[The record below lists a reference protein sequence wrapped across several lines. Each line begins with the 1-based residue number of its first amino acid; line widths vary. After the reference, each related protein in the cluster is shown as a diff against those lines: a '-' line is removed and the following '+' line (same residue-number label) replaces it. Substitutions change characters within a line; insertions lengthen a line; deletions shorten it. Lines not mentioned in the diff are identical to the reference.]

1 MPDLPPPLPPNE
13 RTVGQLVAESI
24 RLYGRTFLTALPL
37 GVPYTLV
44 DQFAVHRTA
53 GEQMLVFWIASPLIA
68 GAFVYACALVHER
81 RPTATVFALALLIY
95 LPFPA
100 LRALYLLPGVAWFAF
115 IGLAVPAALVEQL
128 SWRPALVRGR
138 ELGSADFVHAFG
150 SLAALVIVVG
160 VGSETLSLLL
170 RTQGDSSQRIAL
182 GLADLVLSPLLYLGG
197 ALLYLD
203 QAARVGSPRSKHRR
217 TKQGR
222 RDADF
227 HPSVDADAAGRSD
240 AQVEP

>member
-24 RLYGRTFLTALPL
+24 RLYGRTFLAALPL
-37 GVPYTLV
+37 GVPYALV

-81 RPTATVFALALLIY
+81 RPTVTVFALALLIY

-128 SWRPALVRGR
+128 LWRPALVRGR
-138 ELGSADFVHAFG
+138 ELGTADFVHAFG

-170 RTQGDSSQRIAL
+170 RTQGGSSQRIAL

-222 RDADF
+222 RDADL